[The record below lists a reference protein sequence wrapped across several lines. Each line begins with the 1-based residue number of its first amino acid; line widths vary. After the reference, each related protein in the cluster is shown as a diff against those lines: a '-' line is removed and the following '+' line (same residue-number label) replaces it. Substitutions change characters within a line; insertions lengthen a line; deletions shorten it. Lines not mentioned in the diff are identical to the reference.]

1 MSDLHI
7 VLIAVCCVAVFSGY
21 LALCEKLAR

>member
-7 VLIAVCCVAVFSGY
+7 LLTAVCCVAVFSGY
-21 LALCEKLAR
+21 VALCEKLAR